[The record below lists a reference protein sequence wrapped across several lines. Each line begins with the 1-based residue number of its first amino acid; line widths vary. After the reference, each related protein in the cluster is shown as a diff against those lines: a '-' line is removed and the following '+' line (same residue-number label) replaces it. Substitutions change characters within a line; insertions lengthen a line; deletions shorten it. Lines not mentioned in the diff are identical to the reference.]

1 VRPSSRFTCHIAA
14 HLRNFRAAG
23 IRAARMLAIR
33 IALGEREVRLRID
46 LEGPKNPPGLRFAHL
61 ILEVLRGH
69 LHHIPI

>member
-1 VRPSSRFTCHIAA
+1 MF
-14 HLRNFRAAG
+14 
-23 IRAARMLAIR
+23 AIR